1 VADASSKEVKVMVER
16 LQRYEKQ
23 TEETIHL
30 SQELTGS
37 VESISRISHT
47 IKDISEQTN
56 LLALNAAI
64 EAARAGEQGRG
75 FAVVADEVRKLAER
89 TSVATNEISTI
100 AQLIGEKVNS
110 AIEAQSRSA
119 KDIAANVGTMQQLA
133 QSSRL
138 TRDETQQV
146 GAVMEQVASLM
157 VAQQKAFGEIS
168 RQAQELADLAVTNNR
183 QASQLHEVSGSLTS
197 SANELSGSVGQFHF

>member
-1 VADASSKEVKVMVER
+1 
-16 LQRYEKQ
+16 
-23 TEETIHL
+23 
-30 SQELTGS
+30 
-37 VESISRISHT
+37 
-47 IKDISEQTN
+47 
-56 LLALNAAI
+56 LALNAAI

-168 RQAQELADLAVTNNR
+168 RQPQELADLAVTNNR